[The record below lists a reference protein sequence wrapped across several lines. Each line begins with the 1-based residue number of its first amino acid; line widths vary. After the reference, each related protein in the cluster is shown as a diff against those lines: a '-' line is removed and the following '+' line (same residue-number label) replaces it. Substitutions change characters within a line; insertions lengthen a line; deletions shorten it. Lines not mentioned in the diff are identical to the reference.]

1 MLSHPELVIDVI
13 RQAAQALQTS
23 PSPSDVAG

>member
-13 RQAAQALQTS
+13 RQAAAALQG
-23 PSPSDVAG
+23 PSSRSGVVA